1 MTKNIMYEQ
10 VTEENCMI
18 RNENGVLVPNYD
30 ITIVD
35 FDEGDILKG
44 RVVKIDKDE
53 VLVDVGFKSEG
64 VIPINELSIRNSVK
78 PDDVLALEEE
88 IEIMVLQK
96 EDQEGR
102 LILSK
107 KRAEVEKSFDKIESV
122 YQNDETVEGTGNRV
136 CQGRSYS

>member
-10 VTEENCMI
+10 VTDENCMI
-18 RNENGVLVPNYD
+18 RNNNGDLVPNYD

-64 VIPINELSIRNSVK
+64 VIPMNELSIRNSVK
-78 PDDVLALEEE
+78 PDEVLSLEDE
-88 IEIMVLQK
+88 IEIMAVSYTHLT
-96 EDQEGR
+96 
-102 LILSK
+102 LP
-107 KRAEVEKSFDKIESV
+107 
-122 YQNDETVEGTGNRV
+122 TNRE
-136 CQGRSYS
+136 